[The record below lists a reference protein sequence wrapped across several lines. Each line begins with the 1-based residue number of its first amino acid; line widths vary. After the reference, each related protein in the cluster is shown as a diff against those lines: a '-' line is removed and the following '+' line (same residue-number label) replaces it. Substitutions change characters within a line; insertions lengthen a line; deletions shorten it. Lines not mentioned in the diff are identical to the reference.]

1 MNAEGRRQKAEG
13 RKRQRI
19 SAFCILHSAFV
30 LSLLLA
36 SSSCSYY
43 IAPQPNVVIDRLF
56 FGTNIP
62 SGGRVSDEEWKS
74 FVRDVVTPRF
84 KDGLT
89 IFEANG
95 QWLDPRGD
103 LVHEHVMVVEVAHP
117 PTVAIDAA
125 LREIASEYKKR
136 FHQDSVL
143 RVTTPASMT
152 FY

>member
-1 MNAEGRRQKAEG
+1 MNECRRQNAEG

-103 LVHEHVMVVEVAHP
+103 LVREHVMVVEVAHP
-117 PTVAIDAA
+117 TRSAIDAD
-125 LREIASEYKKR
+125 LRAIAEEYKRR
-136 FHQDSVL
+136 FHQDAVL
-143 RVTTPASMT
+143 RLTVPARLV

>member
-1 MNAEGRRQKAEG
+1 MAIL
-13 RKRQRI
+13 KRASFALVFLL
-19 SAFCILHSAFV
+19 SACGHWT
-30 LSLLLA
+30 
-36 SSSCSYY
+36 YY
-43 IAPQPNVVIDRLF
+43 VAPQPNVVIDRLF

-62 SGGRVSDEEWKS
+62 SGGRVSDEEWKT

-89 IFEANG
+89 IFEGDG

-103 LVHEHVMVVEVAHP
+103 LVREHVMVVEIAHP
-117 PTVAIDAA
+117 TRGAIDDD
-125 LREIASEYKKR
+125 LRVIADEYKKR

-143 RVTTPASMT
+143 RLTVPARMV